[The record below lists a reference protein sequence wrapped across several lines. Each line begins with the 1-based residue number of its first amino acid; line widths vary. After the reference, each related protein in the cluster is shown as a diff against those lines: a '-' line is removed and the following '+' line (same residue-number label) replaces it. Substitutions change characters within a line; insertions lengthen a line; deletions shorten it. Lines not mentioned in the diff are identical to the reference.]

1 MKTKL
6 VFTLLL
12 GCFLA
17 MPVSA
22 QLKGIGKKVNVGKLA
37 DAGKD
42 AVKAATLSDED
53 VAELCRDYM
62 AWMDTH
68 NKISAPDSKYSLR
81 LDSMVKNVQPVNGMK
96 LNFKVYEV
104 IDQNA
109 FASGDG
115 SVRVFAGL
123 MDIMSNEEVMAVI
136 GHEVGHLQNTDTKDA
151 MRNAYKISAVK
162 NAASAVSKTAGKF
175 ANSDFGAIA
184 TALQKASFSQ
194 KQETEADIY
203 SITQFLPE
211 NGVTPLAM
219 PTSLKRLSGDTEGQ
233 PQKSGVSNFIN
244 GALSSHPEMQKRI
257 ANAQAIAEKTIAEK
271 ETATQE

>member
-6 VFTLLL
+6 VLTLLL

-37 DAGKD
+37 AAGGDAL
-42 AVKAATLSDED
+42 KAATLSDAD
-53 VAELCRDYM
+53 VAELCSEYM
-62 AWMDTH
+62 EWMDAH
-68 NKISAPDSKYSLR
+68 NKISAPDSPYSLR

-123 MDIMSNEEVMAVI
+123 MDLMSNEEVMAVI
-136 GHEVGHLQNTDTKDA
+136 GHEIGHLQNTDTKDA
-151 MRNAYKISAVK
+151 MRNAYKLSALK
-162 NAASAVSKTAGKF
+162 NAAGAVNKKAGKF
-175 ANSDFGAIA
+175 ADSDFGAIA
-184 TALQKASFSQ
+184 TALQEASFSQ

-219 PTSLKRLSGDTEGQ
+219 PASLKRLAGDSEGQ
-233 PQKSGVSNFIN
+233 PQKSGVSNFIK

-257 ANAQAIAEKTIAEK
+257 ANAQALAEQTILNL
-271 ETATQE
+271 Q